1 MIRQVVVAAS
11 IALLGISGQAVAA
24 QSAKLA
30 NVSGSV
36 LVNQDGRFVPA
47 KGSTTLSAGDRV
59 LAMNG
64 GATLAYADGCSVTV
78 APRTMA
84 TITDAS
90 PCGSSGKG
98 ITRVQYG
105 NEGVPPPPPPAGPFN
120 ANPDLWVWVGFGIL
134 TAAVVAA
141 AFADD
146 EEPVSP

>member
-47 KGSTTLSAGDRV
+47 KGSTALRAGDRV

-64 GATLAYADGCSVTV
+64 GATLTYANGCKTTVVPHSMVTINDG
-78 APRTMA
+78 A
-84 TITDAS
+84 
-90 PCGSSGKG
+90 CGGAEIVKA
-98 ITRVQYG
+98 QYT
-105 NEGVPPPPPPAGPFN
+105 EGQTGTYNGQQGTYHRDGDF
-120 ANPDLWVWVGFGIL
+120 WVFLAFGVL
-134 TAAVVAA
+134 TAVVVAE
-141 AFADD
+141 AFSNDN
-146 EEPVSP
+146 EPHSP

>member
-47 KGSTTLSAGDRV
+47 KSSTALRAGDRV

-64 GATLAYADGCSVTV
+64 GATLAYADGCTVTV

-84 TITDAS
+84 TITDGAA
-90 PCGSSGKG
+90 CAGGKG
-98 ITRVQYG
+98 VTRVQYG
-105 NEGVPPPPPPAGPFN
+105 NEGVPPPPPPAGPF
-120 ANPDLWVWVGFGIL
+120 ASNPDLWVWLGYGIL
-134 TAAVVAA
+134 TAAVVGA
-141 AFADD
+141 AFANDD
-146 EEPVSP
+146 EPVSP

>member
-36 LVNQDGRFVPA
+36 LVNQDGRFVPV
-47 KGSTTLSAGDRV
+47 KGSTALRAGDRV

-64 GATLAYADGCSVTV
+64 GATLTYADGCKTTVVPHSMVTINDGACGGEIVKAQYTEGQTGTYNGQEGTYHRDGDFWVFV
-78 APRTMA
+78 AF
-84 TITDAS
+84 
-90 PCGSSGKG
+90 
-98 ITRVQYG
+98 
-105 NEGVPPPPPPAGPFN
+105 GV
-120 ANPDLWVWVGFGIL
+120 L
-134 TAAVVAA
+134 TTAVIVAA
-141 AFADD
+141 FNDD